1 MKKWIA
7 AVGIALSAATS
18 SARAG
23 IPVIDVAALVQ
34 AVQEVMNSVTQISHQ
49 VTQITNQYQ
58 QIQQMSEQLQSINGM
73 RGLLNVANSS
83 QFRDYIPQGAAQTL
97 QAINNNGYGSL
108 TGAARASRDAG
119 MVYNCLEI
127 GNANE
132 RNSCQAQLAQPFQ
145 IREYINDAMQ
155 RASQRMTQIEDL
167 RTSAGATDDQKA
179 IQEAQARIG
188 VEQAMLLHELSQ
200 VQLLANRMKA
210 EEAVQIARSRERQ
223 AAQATKTTRPGAL
236 PW

>member
-7 AVGIALSAATS
+7 AVGIALSAAAS
-18 SARAG
+18 PAWAG

-58 QIQQMSEQLQSINGM
+58 QIQQMAEQLQSINGM
-73 RGLLNVANSS
+73 RGLLNVANNP
-83 QFRDYIPQGAAQTL
+83 QLRDYIPQSAAQTL
-97 QAINNNGYGSL
+97 QDINSNGYGSL
-108 TGAARASRDAG
+108 QGAARAARDAG

-127 GNANE
+127 GNATE
-132 RNSCQAQLAQPFQ
+132 RNTCQAQLAQPFQ
-145 IREYINDAMQ
+145 IRQYINDAMQ
-155 RASQRMTQIEDL
+155 RASQRMSQIEDL
-167 RTSAGATDDQKA
+167 RVSAGATDDQKA

-210 EEAVQIARSRERQ
+210 EEAVQISRSKERL